1 MHPPVL
7 LIFLRYSLS
16 LLYSL
21 CQKIIFNAHSSSH
34 DTFGMG
40 IIPIRNGR
48 ILYKLRKFLS
58 KSFDEDGKVL

>member
-1 MHPPVL
+1 M
-7 LIFLRYSLS
+7 
-16 LLYSL
+16 
-21 CQKIIFNAHSSSH
+21 FNAHSSSH

-40 IIPIRNGR
+40 IIPIR